1 MSKIYINKKEVI
13 PNNPKSDLIIFI
25 LELFVS
31 AITLMIASSVFKG
44 FYVENI
50 FYALVTSLVISLL
63 NTFVKPILI
72 YFTLPVT
79 IMSLGLLY
87 PIVNVIILKLASLIM
102 GKSFVVEGWILP
114 FFIAIFISIVTS
126 ILQKIIVDGYKRG

>member
-1 MSKIYINKKEVI
+1 MSKIYINKKEVV
-13 PNNPKSDLIIFI
+13 PNNPKSDLVIFI

-31 AITLMIASSVFKG
+31 AITLMIASSIFKG

-63 NTFVKPILI
+63 NAFVKPILI

-126 ILQKIIVDGYKRG
+126 ILQKIIVEGYKRG

>member
-1 MSKIYINKKEVI
+1 MSKIYVNQKEVI
-13 PNNPKSDLIIFI
+13 PNNKKSDLVVFI

-31 AITLMIASSVFKG
+31 AITLMLASSIFKG

-50 FYALVTSLVISLL
+50 YYALVTSLVISVL
-63 NTFVKPILI
+63 NVFIKPILI

-87 PIVNVIILKLASLIM
+87 PIVNVFILKLASLIM

-126 ILQKIIVDGYKRG
+126 ILQKIIVDGYKRS

>member
-1 MSKIYINKKEVI
+1 MSKIYINKKEVV
-13 PNNPKSDLIIFI
+13 PNNPKSDLVIFI

-31 AITLMIASSVFKG
+31 AITLMIASSIFKG

-63 NTFVKPILI
+63 NAFVKPILI

>member
-1 MSKIYINKKEVI
+1 MSKIYINKKEVV
-13 PNNPKSDLIIFI
+13 PNNPKSDLVIFI

-31 AITLMIASSVFKG
+31 AITLMIASSIFKG

>member
-1 MSKIYINKKEVI
+1 MSKIYINQKEVI
-13 PNNPKSDLIIFI
+13 PNNKKSDLVVFI

-31 AITLMIASSVFKG
+31 AITLMLASSIFKG

-50 FYALVTSLVISLL
+50 YYALVTSLVISIL
-63 NTFVKPILI
+63 NVFIKPILI

-87 PIVNVIILKLASLIM
+87 PIVNVFILKIASLIM

-126 ILQKIIVDGYKRG
+126 ILQKIIVEGYKRG